1 MDWMYRSSVDNY
13 KKCKSFKSNASK
25 TEGSSVMEGRPPP
38 IEMEQ
43 RVLLGW
49 YGKLGVA
56 ATQLQKRKTC
66 FQPAPLLR
74 QVLEL
79 LLGSGWLSVGWG
91 EVRQQWSGRSS
102 AAKCWLPVLSAASPA
117 AVWPHRKPGRGTS
130 VVLEQCSICDTQRS
144 DPAPVTHR
152 GVVSHCNQELLDRV
166 GQLLWPAPPH
176 LRCSNVFPVT
186 TRSVATKASTRLR
199 LTFLRDNVTKAHFWL
214 WSVGAGGHSVTCRR
228 KERVQLVD
236 NHDQWPTIDHWS
248 GSVDREPRCKEDLCL
263 IIARDPS
270 EKSKLTNPGMVYLPP
285 WWPASWSWHHGW
297 NWLTNPSKWPPVIL
311 SSDQE
316 L

>member
-1 MDWMYRSSVDNY
+1 M
-13 KKCKSFKSNASK
+13 
-25 TEGSSVMEGRPPP
+25 RPK
-38 IEMEQ
+38 Q
-43 RVLLGW
+43 REAVLWKVVLLQLKWNKGFCW
-49 YGKLGVA
+49 DDMGNWEWLQPSCKKGK
-56 ATQLQKRKTC
+56 
-66 FQPAPLLR
+66 PAPLLR

-79 LLGSGWLSVGWG
+79 LLGSGWLSVAWG
-91 EVRQQWSGRSS
+91 EVRQQWSS

-130 VVLEQCSICDTQRS
+130 VVLQQCSICDTQRS
-144 DPAPVTHR
+144 NPTPVTHR
-152 GVVSHCNQELLDRV
+152 GVVSNCKQELLDTV

-186 TRSVATKASTRLR
+186 TRWVATKASTRLG

-236 NHDQWPTIDHWS
+236 NHDQWPTIDHRS

-270 EKSKLTNPGMVYLPP
+270 EKSNPWDGLL
-285 WWPASWSWHHGW
+285 ASLVTS
-297 NWLTNPSKWPPVIL
+297 
-311 SSDQE
+311 
-316 L
+316 